1 MSSWRFNQEEEAIR
15 SSWESDMSIDDPSED
30 PSRNLA
36 TNINQQHREHQTAM
50 EEQSATGTNYC
61 QQESKL
67 KPQSS
72 HDEKDE
78 EEEKSTV
85 QNEPLAS
92 QSRQLTRRLSVQER
106 INMFENK
113 QKENS
118 GGKTAVTK
126 STELKRLSSDLSSSA
141 GMEKV
146 VVRRWSGAS
155 DMSIDLG
162 NDRKDDTG
170 DSPLCTPSSSS
181 VSKDGSGT
189 SSKQCVG
196 YNKKEQNG
204 LTHAANPHRT
214 EEECTS
220 NNGGDWGMDE
230 VESQNSSSSF
240 LRKDKEVDLK
250 VPLSTNNQVGHQGY
264 SQDVFLEKNSK
275 YKFYEKNSRATSD
288 YTGNANINDE
298 ADNKMCDYESD
309 RQNQVQFRDPRSH
322 SLSTLQHLGGTEP
335 NITSVQSNGGTVES
349 PREELKP
356 SDRQS
361 PLVEDRQRKTPVYG
375 GK

>member
-1 MSSWRFNQEEEAIR
+1 MSSWRFNQEEETIR

-30 PSRNLA
+30 PSRILA
-36 TNINQQHREHQTAM
+36 TNRNQENREHQTGM
-50 EEQSATGTNYC
+50 EEQNATGTNYC

-92 QSRQLTRRLSVQER
+92 QTRQLTRRLSVQER

-118 GGKTAVTK
+118 GGKTAVAK

-162 NDRKDDTG
+162 NDKKDDTG

-181 VSKDGSGT
+181 VSKDGSAI
-189 SSKQCVG
+189 SSKQFVG
-196 YNKKEQNG
+196 YNKKERTG
-204 LTHAANPHRT
+204 LSHAASPHRN

-230 VESQNSSSSF
+230 VESQNSSSTF
-240 LRKDKEVDLK
+240 LRKYKEVDLK
-250 VPLSTNNQVGHQGY
+250 GPLSMNNQVGHQGY
-264 SQDVFLEKNSK
+264 SQDGFLEKNAK

-298 ADNKMCDYESD
+298 ADNKMSDFESN
-309 RQNQVQFRDPRSH
+309 RQNQIQFRDPRSH
-322 SLSTLQHLGGTEP
+322 SLSTLQQLGGTEP
-335 NITSVQSNGGTVES
+335 NITSVQSNGATAES
-349 PREELKP
+349 PRKQLMP

-361 PLVEDRQRKTPVYG
+361 PLVEDRQRKTSVYG
-375 GK
+375 G